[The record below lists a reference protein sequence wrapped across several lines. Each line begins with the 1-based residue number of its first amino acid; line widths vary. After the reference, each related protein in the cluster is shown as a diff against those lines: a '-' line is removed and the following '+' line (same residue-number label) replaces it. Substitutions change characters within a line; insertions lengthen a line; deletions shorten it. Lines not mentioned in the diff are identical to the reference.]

1 MRVRTTHEQ
10 AKDHD
15 DAESPFESVP
25 GCEVT
30 EESGMFVPG
39 P

>member
-25 GCEVT
+25 DCEVP
-30 EESGMFVPG
+30 EERGTFVPA